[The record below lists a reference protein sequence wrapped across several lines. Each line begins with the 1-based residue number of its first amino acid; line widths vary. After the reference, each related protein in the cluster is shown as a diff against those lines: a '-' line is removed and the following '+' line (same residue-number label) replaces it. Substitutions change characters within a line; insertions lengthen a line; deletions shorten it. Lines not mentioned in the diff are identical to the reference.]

1 MLAEMM
7 KTFPST
13 GSLNVTEFFHNE
25 DNNRIFNDLITD
37 LKKLGLYYIF
47 LILTQNRVLKFIFYV
62 FIVRKNMDYTML
74 PLECLYL
81 NKNAL
86 INVVGQPVSIFN
98 YYVVLF

>member
-37 LKKLGLYYIF
+37 LKKLGMHLYSSF
-47 LILTQNRVLKFIFYV
+47 LILI
-62 FIVRKNMDYTML
+62 
-74 PLECLYL
+74 
-81 NKNAL
+81 
-86 INVVGQPVSIFN
+86 
-98 YYVVLF
+98 